1 MTAPTVT
8 PEPSAA
14 RWQRGPVTLYTGD
27 AHATLA
33 TWPDASVDCVVSSPP
48 YWQLRNYGT
57 GRWVGG
63 CDTCDH
69 HAAPAPPSAPHQMP
83 CEACGAIW
91 TDGQVGLETTVD
103 DYVRRLV
110 AVFEQVHRVLDP
122 RGTVWLNL
130 GDGYASTG
138 RSRANP
144 PGATSMTSAGY
155 GQHRRSIGAVTGL
168 APKNLIGLP
177 WQVAFALRDTGR
189 WWIRNAVVWDKTNGQ
204 PSSVSD
210 RLTCGY
216 EVVFLLTRSR
226 EYFFD
231 LDAIRVPWQTP
242 PRTRRT
248 VEATGDEATSGRVA
262 GKNPGDVWR
271 MPTRAVREA
280 HFATFPVELPRR
292 CIAAGCPPA
301 GHVLDPFSGTATT
314 GLAALDLGRR
324 YTGIDLNPEYTA
336 IAQRRLAPYLRG
348 GEVSDACPGP

>member
-1 MTAPTVT
+1 M
-8 PEPSAA
+8 
-14 RWQRGPVTLYTGD
+14 
-27 AHATLA
+27 
-33 TWPDASVDCVVSSPP
+33 
-48 YWQLRNYGT
+48 
-57 GRWVGG
+57 
-63 CDTCDH
+63 
-69 HAAPAPPSAPHQMP
+69 
-83 CEACGAIW
+83 
-91 TDGQVGLETTVD
+91 ETTVD
-103 DYVRRLV
+103 DYVHRLV
-110 AVFEQVHRVLDP
+110 AVFEQVHRVLRP

-144 PGATSMTSAGY
+144 PGATSMTSANY
-155 GQHRRSIGAVTGL
+155 GRHRRSIGVVAGL

-177 WQVAFALRDTGR
+177 WRVAFALRDTGR
-189 WWIRNAVVWDKTNGQ
+189 WWVRNAVVWDKTNGQ
-204 PSSVSD
+204 PSSVRD

-216 EVVFLLTRSR
+216 EFVFLLTRSR

-248 VEATGDEATSGRVA
+248 VETNGGEATSGRVA

-336 IAQRRLAPYLRG
+336 IAQRRLSAWLDG
-348 GEVSDACPGP
+348 PGTGHRD